1 MTSEHDIARAANLIS
16 RLERMP
22 LNKSL
27 YAAIATLAWCY
38 ILEAFDLGLIGQAVA
53 VLKQLWN
60 LDSSAV
66 GILGSCSTAGVI
78 IGTAFAGKLADKYGR
93 KRILICGTFIFTFFT
108 LIGAFY
114 ENYHWIVFTRFI
126 AGLGAGAVFP
136 QPYLMISE
144 LSPAKYRGR
153 LVGACNAILGV
164 AYILPAGCGA
174 YALQNLSLEAAWR
187 VPFIVGGLPVLTLIL
202 IHKYLPESPRWL
214 MLHGRFDEVRDMV
227 MRFEKSCGIAHDD
240 NYVDPDILAS
250 LRHSSE
256 RRSTRKI
263 SWTTIFRPPYLSRS
277 LMCYG
282 LYSVTLITWYV
293 VMVYLPTIISNHGI
307 ALSSAVALVAVFN
320 IASATG
326 SFAIGPVADK
336 FGRRP
341 ATTLFIGI
349 AIVSFLLL
357 PSTESRIG
365 LLVLGWLSV
374 CFGVGTNAIFKVY
387 IAEQYPTELRG
398 MGVGIGEAVCRFIG
412 GVLATYYLAYIVDA
426 GGINS
431 VFYFLAAAYVLSIVG
446 MWIWGRET
454 AGRNVEEASE

>member
-1 MTSEHDIARAANLIS
+1 MSNEYNIEQAANLVS

-22 LNKSL
+22 LNKAL
-27 YAAIATLAWCY
+27 YAAIGTLAWCY

-53 VLKQLWN
+53 VLKQIWS
-60 LDSSAV
+60 LDSSSV

-93 KRILICGTFIFTFFT
+93 KRILIWGTFIFTFFT
-108 LIGAFY
+108 LIGACY
-114 ENYHWIVFTRFI
+114 ENYHWIVSTRFI

-153 LVGACNAILGV
+153 LVGICNAILGV
-164 AYILPAGCGA
+164 AYILPAFCGS
-174 YALQNLSLEAAWR
+174 YAIKYLSLDAAWR
-187 VPFIVGGLPVLTLIL
+187 VPFIIGGLPVLTLFI

-214 MLHGRFDEVRDMV
+214 MLHGRFDEVKNMV
-227 MRFEKSCGIAHDD
+227 ERFENSCGMAHDD
-240 NYVDPDILAS
+240 SYVDSEILVS
-250 LRHSSE
+250 LKKSNEKR
-256 RRSTRKI
+256 TTQKI
-263 SWTTIFRPPYLSRS
+263 SWTTLYRPPYLSRS
-277 LMCYG
+277 LMAYG
-282 LYSVTLITWYV
+282 LYSVTLVTWYV
-293 VMVYLPTIISNHGI
+293 VMVYLPTIIADRGI
-307 ALSSAVALVAVFN
+307 ELSSAVALVAVFN

-326 SFAIGPVADK
+326 SVAIGPTADK

-349 AIVSFLLL
+349 AIISFLLL
-357 PSTESRIG
+357 PSIESQLG
-365 LLVLGWLSV
+365 LLVFGWLSV

-398 MGVGIGEAVCRFIG
+398 MGVGVGEAVCRFIG
-412 GVLATYYLAYIVDA
+412 GVLATYYLAYIVSA

-431 VFYFLAAAYVLSIVG
+431 VFYFLSGAYALSLAG

-454 AGRNVEEASE
+454 AGRSVENASE